1 MSFTLNM
8 RWWTIAGTLWLLLLP
23 LCSPA
28 GTSDLLLH
36 THSGVH
42 SFKVTAATSEE
53 TQLTGLHGWAS
64 LAADE
69 GMLFIFQKMTLRPF
83 WMKHISIPLDILFID
98 SSGRIVDI
106 IQHAEAGAET
116 PLVAG
121 SPFLAALEVNS
132 GTVARMA
139 IRQGDQVYHP
149 LIQSS
154 ADTLPR

>member
-1 MSFTLNM
+1 MCMTLNM
-8 RWWTIAGTLWLLLLP
+8 RWWKIASTLWLLLLT

-28 GTSDLLLH
+28 GTPDLLIH
-36 THSGVH
+36 THTGVY
-42 SFKVTAATSEE
+42 SFKVATATSED
-53 TQLTGLHGWAS
+53 TQLTGLHGWKS

-69 GMLFIFQKMTLRPF
+69 GMLFIFQKMTQRPF

-106 IQHAEAGAET
+106 IQHAKAGGET

-139 IRQGDQVYHP
+139 IRRGDHVYHP

-154 ADTLPR
+154 ADALPR

>member
-1 MSFTLNM
+1 MSFTLNI
-8 RWWTIAGTLWLLLLP
+8 RWWTIAGALLLLVP
-23 LCSPA
+23 LRSPA
-28 GTSDLLLH
+28 GTSDLLIH

-42 SFKVTAATSEE
+42 SFRVATATNEE
-53 TQLTGLHGWAS
+53 TQLTGLHGWGS

-69 GMLFIFQKMTLRPF
+69 GMLFIFQKMTQRPF

-116 PLVAG
+116 PLVAA
-121 SPFLAALEVNS
+121 SPFLAALEFNS

-139 IRQGDQVYHP
+139 IRQGDHVYHP
-149 LIQSS
+149 LIRSS
-154 ADTLPR
+154 ADALPR